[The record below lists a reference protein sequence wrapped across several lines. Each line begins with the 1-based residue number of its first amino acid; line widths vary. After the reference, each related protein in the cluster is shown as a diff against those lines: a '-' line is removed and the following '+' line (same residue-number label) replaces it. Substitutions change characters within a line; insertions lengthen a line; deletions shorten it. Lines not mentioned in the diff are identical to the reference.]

1 MQSFPFRRLIAPCS
15 TLCSLNR
22 HAIWVCLG
30 VCLSICFALVPNLG
44 VLAQAVPAQ
53 AVPAQAVP
61 AQAVPSTVPT
71 PADQP
76 EEVLRTEVILEA
88 RSPINGKPMTAAE
101 YTELQARLEA
111 ENQDEGFVPPQIRNI
126 IRLLRI
132 RKVLRAILPF
142 F

>member
-1 MQSFPFRRLIAPCS
+1 MQSLPFLRLTALRRTLSSLCS
-15 TLCSLNR
+15 LCSLNR
-22 HAIWVCLG
+22 YASWICLG
-30 VCLSICFALVPNLG
+30 VCSSICFALAPNVS
-44 VLAQAVPAQ
+44 VLAQAVPSQIPSQ
-53 AVPAQAVP
+53 AVPF
-61 AQAVPSTVPT
+61 TVP

-88 RSPINGKPMTAAE
+88 RSPINGKPMTATE
-101 YTELQARLEA
+101 YVELQARLEA